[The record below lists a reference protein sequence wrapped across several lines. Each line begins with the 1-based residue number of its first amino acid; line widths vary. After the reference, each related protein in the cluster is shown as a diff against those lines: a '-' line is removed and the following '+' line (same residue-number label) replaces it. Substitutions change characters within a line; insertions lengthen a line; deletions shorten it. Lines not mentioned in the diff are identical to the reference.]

1 MKIRILKLAGLSF
14 SLLAIL
20 TSCNKT
26 PDVTPQ
32 FQRCGNSLALANNGN
47 LIIAGYNSTNSYGY
61 DAALVMANPATGD
74 TLWSKTYG
82 SSYSDAFYSVKRSNN
97 GGIVAVGFSNKGNAS
112 APAMLMVITDIQGKL
127 VKSKTYGGSAWS
139 QGFCVIPNADSGY
152 LIAGYIQKTSSSD
165 RNIYLVRT
173 NDSGD
178 TLWTKS
184 LGAQSTNQYDTVN
197 DAAYSVVAA
206 PDGGYFV
213 TGSLNV
219 NGYSQNSGRIFLK
232 KITSTGNEIWTKTYG
247 IGLGYSVTL
256 THENGNGVANGIAIS
271 GSLQEGSNEDIF
283 LLKTDLDGK
292 QLWAKS
298 YGGSGFEYGA
308 NMIETSG
315 GGFAITGITD
325 SKGSGF
331 QDVYLILT
339 DASGT
344 PVAEPTYGGTDN
356 DQGFG
361 LVEMPDKGF
370 CITGLSNSGGSYIF
384 LNRVNA
390 NGSQFWASPKYI
402 E

>member
-1 MKIRILKLAGLSF
+1 MKIRILKLAFLSF
-14 SLLAIL
+14 LLLALL

-32 FQRCGNSLALANNGN
+32 FQRCGNSLALAANGN
-47 LIIAGYNSTNSYGY
+47 LIIAGYNSTSGNGY
-61 DAALVMANPATGD
+61 DATLVMANPANGD
-74 TLWSKTYG
+74 TLWTKTYG
-82 SSYSDAFYSVKRSNN
+82 TSYSDAFYSVNKANK
-97 GGIVAVGFSNKGNAS
+97 GGIVAVGFSNRANAS
-112 APAMLMVITDIQGKL
+112 SPAMLLVITDIQGKL
-127 VKSKTYGGSAWS
+127 NKSKTYGGSAWS
-139 QGFCVIPNADSGY
+139 QAFYVLPNADSGY
-152 LIAGYIQKTSSSD
+152 LIAGYIQKSSTSD

-184 LGAQSTNQYDTVN
+184 LGAQSTNQYDSVN

-213 TGSLNV
+213 TGTLNA
-219 NGYSQNSGRIFLK
+219 YTQSGGKIFLK
-232 KITSTGNEIWTKTYG
+232 KISSTGNELWTKTYG
-247 IGLGYSVTL
+247 LGIGYSVTL
-256 THENGNGVANGIAIS
+256 THENGNGVVNGVAIS
-271 GSLQEGSNEDIF
+271 GSLQVGSNEDIF

-298 YGGSGFEYGA
+298 YGGNGFEYGA

-315 GGFAITGITD
+315 GGFAISGITD
-325 SKGSGF
+325 SKGSGY

-344 PVAEPTYGGTDN
+344 PTADPTYGGADN